1 VSLFRGERSKKGMQK
16 GLTMV
21 EIMVTL
27 LLTTI
32 IMGILYVVLTST
44 FKISGQV
51 QTQLAIDEEIMKLN
65 SGLGYIISRNWT
77 AIDFDE
83 SDLNTISLKSRFPN
97 IGDETVATVTYLNGE
112 LLFLYNNSSNE
123 QVSSVIAADLEDFEF
138 EFPPDSSH
146 IYYDATF
153 TVSGITKP
161 SNGAVK
167 IY

>member
-1 VSLFRGERSKKGMQK
+1 MSLLISRRTKSKMRN

-32 IMGILYVVLTST
+32 IMGILCVVLTST
-44 FKISGQV
+44 FRISGQV

-77 AIDFDE
+77 AIDFDR
-83 SDLNTISLKSRFPN
+83 SDSKTISLRSRFPN
-97 IGDETVATVTYLNGE
+97 IGDETVATVTYLDGE
-112 LLFLYNNSSNE
+112 LLFLYNNANNN
-123 QVSSVIAADLEDFEF
+123 QVSSVIAGNLEDFAF

-146 IYYDATF
+146 IYYAATF
-153 TVSGITKP
+153 TVYGISKS

>member
-1 VSLFRGERSKKGMQK
+1 MSLFRGKRSKKRMQK

-32 IMGILYVVLTST
+32 IMGILYVVLSST

-77 AIDFDE
+77 SIDFDS
-83 SDLNTISLKSRFPN
+83 SDSKTISLKSRFPN
-97 IGDETVATVTYLNGE
+97 IGDETTATVTYLNGH
-112 LLFLYNNSSNE
+112 LLFLYNNSSGKL
-123 QVSSVIAADLEDFEF
+123 VSSIIAADLEDFEF
-138 EFPPDSSH
+138 VFPPDSSH